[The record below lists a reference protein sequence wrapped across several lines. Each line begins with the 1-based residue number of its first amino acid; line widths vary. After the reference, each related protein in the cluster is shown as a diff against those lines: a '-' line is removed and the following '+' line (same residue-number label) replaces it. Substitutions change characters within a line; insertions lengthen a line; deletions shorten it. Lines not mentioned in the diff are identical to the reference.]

1 MKYGRDIET
10 PRPSGRPL
18 PVPLRPDPEAIQK
31 AARASLTRAV
41 LASGLSTLDKRMRP
55 YDHAERVWPYDK
67 DVALQLR
74 AFVRPTTAR
83 WRTKRI
89 VMRPSRRRSPP
100 RLTTACGSS
109 DRPHNT

>member
-41 LASGLSTLDKRMRP
+41 LASGLSDPGQADAALRP
-55 YDHAERVWPYDK
+55 RRAR
-67 DVALQLR
+67 VAL
-74 AFVRPTTAR
+74 
-83 WRTKRI
+83 
-89 VMRPSRRRSPP
+89 
-100 RLTTACGSS
+100 
-109 DRPHNT
+109 